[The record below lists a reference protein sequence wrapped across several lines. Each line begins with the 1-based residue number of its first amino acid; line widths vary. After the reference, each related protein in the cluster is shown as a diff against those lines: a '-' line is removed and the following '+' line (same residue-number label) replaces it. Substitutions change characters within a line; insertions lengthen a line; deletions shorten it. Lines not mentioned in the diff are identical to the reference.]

1 MSLPI
6 SVEIDASRAE
16 ENLADVR
23 RSGTHQK
30 NHPLGPKAH
39 GDRLRAAKAAL
50 AAAETKQGLRA
61 VTRTPESETVTP
73 GNKLGSYVS
82 VPPTYST
89 DQTASIDVPA
99 STEKAA
105 TRQAMTREDRTPIPV
120 HPTLTALFPNGLHR
134 GAITVTHGST
144 HTALALLVQ
153 HTQAGGWAGI
163 VGAPQLN
170 YSAAH
175 DLGVDLSKLL
185 VVPHPADHTP
195 QIIATLIDGTDL
207 ILLGPHATLTP
218 AEQRT
223 LAARAKERGTHIIT
237 GRPWPGAR
245 THIDTTHAQW
255 AGTKNGLGRLTSCT
269 YNVDAANKY
278 GNTTATLTTHNGR
291 FVVANASGGNTSTG
305 SAATAPTPGNSHA
318 PKLTLHN
325 TPLEHTI

>member
-6 SVEIDASRAE
+6 SVEIDASRTE
-16 ENLADVR
+16 ENLADSR
-23 RSGTHQK
+23 RSGTSQK
-30 NHPLGPKAH
+30 NHPLGPGAH

-61 VTRTPESETVTP
+61 VTRAQDREFLAP
-73 GNKLGSYVS
+73 GNSQHALNQSNSVDVS
-82 VPPTYST
+82 EEYPSAGRV
-89 DQTASIDVPA
+89 
-99 STEKAA
+99 
-105 TRQAMTREDRTPIPV
+105 MTREDRIPIPV

-134 GAITVTHGST
+134 GAITVAHGST

-163 VGAPQLN
+163 VGAPELN

-207 ILLGPHATLTP
+207 ILLGPHTILTP

-245 THIDTTHAQW
+245 TYVDTTREQW

-291 FVVANASGGNTSTG
+291 FVGANANASGSSTSIG
-305 SAATAPTPGNSHA
+305 SAATDPTPGISHA
-318 PKLTLHN
+318 PKLTLHT
-325 TPLEHTI
+325 TPLEHVI

>member
-6 SVEIDASRAE
+6 SVEIDASRTE
-16 ENLADVR
+16 ENLADLR
-23 RSGTHQK
+23 RSGTSQK
-30 NHPLGPKAH
+30 NRPLGLGAH

-61 VTRTPESETVTP
+61 VTRAQDREFLALGNSQQALNQSNSVDVSEEYPSAGRV
-73 GNKLGSYVS
+73 
-82 VPPTYST
+82 
-89 DQTASIDVPA
+89 
-99 STEKAA
+99 
-105 TRQAMTREDRTPIPV
+105 MTREDRIPIPV

-134 GAITVTHGST
+134 GAITVAHGST

-163 VGAPQLN
+163 VGAPELN

-207 ILLGPHATLTP
+207 ILLGPHIILTP
-218 AEQRT
+218 ADQRT

-245 THIDTTHAQW
+245 TYVDTTHAQW
-255 AGTKNGLGRLTSCT
+255 AGAKNGLGRLTSCT
-269 YNVDAANKY
+269 YNLDAANKY
-278 GNTTATLTTHNGR
+278 GNATATFTTHNGR
-291 FVVANASGGNTSTG
+291 FVAANASGSNTSIG

-318 PKLTLHN
+318 PKLTLHT
-325 TPLEHTI
+325 TPLEHAI

>member
-1 MSLPI
+1 MSLP
-6 SVEIDASRAE
+6 E
-16 ENLADVR
+16 LAHMNAPQAVKDCADWR
-23 RSGTHQK
+23 RSGTPHEDLTSRDGLREQ
-30 NHPLGPKAH
+30 
-39 GDRLRAAKAAL
+39 RLRAAKAAL

-61 VTRTPESETVTP
+61 VTRTPESKSVTP

-120 HPTLTALFPNGLHR
+120 HEALAGIFPHGLHR
-134 GAITVTHGST
+134 GAITTIHGST
-144 HTALALLVQ
+144 HTALALLVA
-153 HTQAGGWAGI
+153 HTQTNGWVGI
-163 VGAPQLN
+163 VGAPDLN

-185 VVPHPADHTP
+185 VVPHPGDKTP
-195 QIIATLIDGTDL
+195 QVIATLIDGTDL
-207 ILLGPHATLTP
+207 ILLGPHVTLTP

-245 THIDTTHAQW
+245 TYVDTTHAQW

-291 FVVANASGGNTSTG
+291 FVVANASGSNTSTG
-305 SAATAPTPGNSHA
+305 SAATAPTPGDSHA
-318 PKLTLHN
+318 PKLTLHT